1 MDYHAF
7 DKLSYGLYIVSSEAG
22 GKAAGCI
29 VNTLGQVTVS
39 PVQVAVTIN
48 KENQTTRTILES
60 GKFSATV
67 LAESASMELI
77 GRFGFQCSRDVD
89 KFAGF
94 AWARDI
100 NGVPYVTEQCA
111 ARFACTVVNE
121 VDLGTH
127 ILFVARVDDW
137 AVLDDVP
144 QMTYDYY
151 HAVKKG
157 LTPPKASS
165 YRPPEEK
172 VTGWRCTVCGYI
184 YEGEALPANYKCP
197 ICGQG
202 AEVFE
207 KSPVEFSRENQ
218 CKTARRALPLPEAPA
233 VFCTRMARK
242 GPVREVTFLFW
253 PNCAAKRPSGCTA
266 SPAAPRW
273 KALRHRPRTARRC
286 PTND

>member
-121 VDLGTH
+121 V
-127 ILFVARVDDW
+127 
-137 AVLDDVP
+137 P

-184 YEGEALPANYKCP
+184 YEGEALPANCKCP

-207 KSPVEFSRENQ
+207 KI
-218 CKTARRALPLPEAPA
+218 T
-233 VFCTRMARK
+233 
-242 GPVREVTFLFW
+242 G
-253 PNCAAKRPSGCTA
+253 
-266 SPAAPRW
+266 
-273 KALRHRPRTARRC
+273 
-286 PTND
+286 

>member
-1 MDYHAF
+1 M
-7 DKLSYGLYIVSSEAG
+7 
-22 GKAAGCI
+22 
-29 VNTLGQVTVS
+29 TVS

-121 VDLGTH
+121 VYLGTH

-207 KSPVEFSRENQ
+207 KI
-218 CKTARRALPLPEAPA
+218 T
-233 VFCTRMARK
+233 
-242 GPVREVTFLFW
+242 G
-253 PNCAAKRPSGCTA
+253 
-266 SPAAPRW
+266 
-273 KALRHRPRTARRC
+273 
-286 PTND
+286 

>member
-60 GKFSATV
+60 GKVSATG
-67 LAESASMELI
+67 LAESASMEQI

-172 VTGWRCTVCGYI
+172 VT
-184 YEGEALPANYKCP
+184 
-197 ICGQG
+197 
-202 AEVFE
+202 
-207 KSPVEFSRENQ
+207 
-218 CKTARRALPLPEAPA
+218 APA
-233 VFCTRMARK
+233 
-242 GPVREVTFLFW
+242 W
-253 PNCAAKRPSGCTA
+253 PERAGAGGYFSVLAKLRRQTPERVYSQPSGTEMEGATA
-266 SPAAPRW
+266 QAAYSP
-273 KALRHRPRTARRC
+273 
-286 PTND
+286 

>member
-29 VNTLGQVTVS
+29 VNTLGQVTVF

-184 YEGEALPANYKCP
+184 YELSL
-197 ICGQG
+197 I
-202 AEVFE
+202 
-207 KSPVEFSRENQ
+207 
-218 CKTARRALPLPEAPA
+218 
-233 VFCTRMARK
+233 
-242 GPVREVTFLFW
+242 
-253 PNCAAKRPSGCTA
+253 
-266 SPAAPRW
+266 
-273 KALRHRPRTARRC
+273 HI
-286 PTND
+286 

>member
-1 MDYHAF
+1 
-7 DKLSYGLYIVSSEAG
+7 
-22 GKAAGCI
+22 
-29 VNTLGQVTVS
+29 VTVS

-48 KENQTTRTILES
+48 TEKQPPRPFLAA
-60 GKFSATV
+60 GKSSATGR
-67 LAESASMELI
+67 AESASMELI

-165 YRPPEEK
+165 YRRPK
-172 VTGWRCTVCGYI
+172 
-184 YEGEALPANYKCP
+184 
-197 ICGQG
+197 
-202 AEVFE
+202 
-207 KSPVEFSRENQ
+207 
-218 CKTARRALPLPEAPA
+218 
-233 VFCTRMARK
+233 
-242 GPVREVTFLFW
+242 
-253 PNCAAKRPSGCTA
+253 KR
-266 SPAAPRW
+266 
-273 KALRHRPRTARRC
+273 
-286 PTND
+286 